1 MTSAEAAEAAEFV
14 RRLVARGI
22 SQKTIGAAV
31 GRNDSLIS
39 QIRRGTGKG
48 GSLRDRLGELVA
60 NAERSG
66 LGKGA
71 SPEELA
77 AGGQEPARRV
87 RRSGTVARVRK
98 AVSVRYRGGGSTSTV
113 KAQAA
118 QAGGNGLIYE
128 LRRAAEDDAQ
138 VAFDV
143 TFRDPGDEVQVIE
156 SSGRPRPK
164 HTRKAG
170 GHKRHGLTITMK
182 AGAVEAL
189 EEIEAAGSVT
199 AGVLGMMADRG
210 LITYEDLGR
219 AMRDVLA
226 IEMRVW
232 S

>member
-1 MTSAEAAEAAEFV
+1 MASPESAEAAEFV

-48 GSLRDRLGELVA
+48 GNLRDRLGELVA
-60 NAERSG
+60 NAERAG

-71 SPEELA
+71 TPEELA

-87 RRSGTVARVRK
+87 RRTGTVARVRK

-128 LRRAAEDDAQ
+128 LRRAAEDDAE

-143 TFRDPGDEVQVIE
+143 TFRDPADEVQVIE

-164 HTRKAG
+164 ATGARTR
-170 GHKRHGLTITMK
+170 RHGLTVTMK
-182 AGAVEAL
+182 TGSVEAL
-189 EEIEAAGSVT
+189 HEIESAGSVT
-199 AGVLGMMADRG
+199 AGVLNMMADRG
-210 LITYEDLGR
+210 LITFGDLAR
-219 AMRDVLA
+219 AMRDVLS